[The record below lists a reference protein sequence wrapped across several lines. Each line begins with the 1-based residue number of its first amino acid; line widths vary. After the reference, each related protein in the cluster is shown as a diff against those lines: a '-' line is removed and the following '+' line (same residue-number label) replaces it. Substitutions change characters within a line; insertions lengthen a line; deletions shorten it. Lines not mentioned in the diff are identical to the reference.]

1 LEVRFLSAP
10 PDRRT
15 MVDKLEIIHSLRRM
29 RGFMLKQNFPAA
41 YEILLEMYERLYE
54 DVRYREAI
62 EDWKSMS
69 KELRK

>member
-1 LEVRFLSAP
+1 
-10 PDRRT
+10 
-15 MVDKLEIIHSLRRM
+15 
-29 RGFMLKQNFPAA
+29 MLKQNFPAA